1 LERADSQRA
10 VRDTYRKENNAMARV
25 VKVMA
30 LMSQSPQ
37 SWESAAEGAVKEATK
52 NLRNIRSTY
61 VKEFT

>member
-1 LERADSQRA
+1 
-10 VRDTYRKENNAMARV
+10 MARV